1 MEENLGDIGENL
13 WSYGRDM
20 LSGVGKQSIDI
31 VKDAVLPEIERISYN
46 ITDKVLRE
54 FSQNINNLTE
64 NAKQDFVPEFERL
77 TTLLVIGLLV
87 SGGLIFCGL
96 LIVAFGLVRIN
107 KQGSNKAFDSN
118 SSKNQ
123 ELANGCNDSNKV
135 ISREH
140 QNMKATEEGN
150 GSFNV

>member
-20 LSGVGKQSIDI
+20 LTGVGKQSVDI

-64 NAKQDFVPEFERL
+64 NAKQDFVPEFVRL
-77 TTLLVIGLLV
+77 TTLLMIGLLV
-87 SGGLIFCGL
+87 SGILIFCGL
-96 LIVAFGLVRIN
+96 IIVAFGLARMS
-107 KQGSNKAFDSN
+107 KQSSNKATEKN
-118 SSKNQ
+118 YLKNQ
-123 ELANGCNDSNKV
+123 ELANGCSANNKMTDC
-135 ISREH
+135 EH
-140 QNMKATEEGN
+140 QNNKTPEEGN
-150 GSFNV
+150 IPFNV

>member
-20 LSGVGKQSIDI
+20 LTGVGKQSVDI

-64 NAKQDFVPEFERL
+64 NA
-77 TTLLVIGLLV
+77 
-87 SGGLIFCGL
+87 
-96 LIVAFGLVRIN
+96 
-107 KQGSNKAFDSN
+107 
-118 SSKNQ
+118 
-123 ELANGCNDSNKV
+123 
-135 ISREH
+135 
-140 QNMKATEEGN
+140 
-150 GSFNV
+150 